1 MWRLGFVPG
10 LVAAALVG
18 ACDATLVNPRVPPRG
33 SSPAFEDG
41 YIDGCLTGFSD
52 AGRDGYELS
61 RRKDEARFVADPEY
75 RGGFQQ
81 AYIACFEEEKR
92 HPRILGDHG
101 ADRVR

>member
-1 MWRLGFVPG
+1 MRRIAFIPSLALAVTVG
-10 LVAAALVG
+10 ACEAALVKP
-18 ACDATLVNPRVPPRG
+18 LVPPPG

-61 RRKDEARFVADPEY
+61 GQKDARRFVDDAEY

-81 AYIACFEEEKR
+81 GYGACFEEEKR
-92 HPRILGDHG
+92 HPRILGEHG
-101 ADRVR
+101 GSRTP

>member
-1 MWRLGFVPG
+1 MRRIAFIPS
-10 LVAAALVG
+10 LVLAVTVG
-18 ACDATLVNPRVPPRG
+18 ACDATLVNPRVPPPG

-61 RRKDEARFVADPEY
+61 GQKDARRFVDDAEY

-81 AYIACFEEEKR
+81 GYGACFEEEKR
-92 HPRILGDHG
+92 HPRILGEHG
-101 ADRVR
+101 GSRTP